1 VSDTAATDTVR
12 FEATILGEGQGATGI
27 PVPEEVL
34 AALGPARRVPVL
46 VTVGGHTYAST
57 VTPYQGRIMVP
68 LSAENRTAAGVA
80 AGDTVEVTLTRDDA
94 PRVVEVPEDLRAA
107 VDADPAAAAFL
118 ATLSPSHVRAYVDW
132 VTQAKKQE
140 TRDTRIESAVAMLR
154 EGRRR

>member
-1 VSDTAATDTVR
+1 MTDAPTIRFRTEIAT
-12 FEATILGEGQGATGI
+12 EGGQATGI
-27 PVPEEVL
+27 PVPEAVL
-34 AALGPARRVPVL
+34 DGLGPGRRVPVL
-46 VTVGGHTYAST
+46 VTVGGHTYRST

-94 PRVVEVPEDLRAA
+94 PRVVEGPEDLPAA

-140 TRDTRIESAVAMLR
+140 TRD
-154 EGRRR
+154 